1 MGKCI
6 SKINKE
12 DPFLV
17 YEEKMKNEILLL
29 KGKARI
35 VLEMSTKWGTY
46 MRSHSITKFSEIV
59 TLAPLKIGFWWRHL

>member
-6 SKINKE
+6 SKINK

-17 YEEKMKNEILLL
+17 YEEMKNETLLL

-46 MRSHSITKFSEIV
+46 MRSHSITKFSEIM
-59 TLAPLKIGFWWRHL
+59 TLAPLQIGVWWRHL

>member
-46 MRSHSITKFSEIV
+46 MRSHSITKFSEIM
-59 TLAPLKIGFWWRHL
+59 TLAPLQIGVWWRHL

>member
-46 MRSHSITKFSEIV
+46 MRSHSITKFSEIM
-59 TLAPLKIGFWWRHL
+59 TLAPLQTGA

>member
-1 MGKCI
+1 MGNCI
-6 SKINKE
+6 SKISK

-17 YEEKMKNEILLL
+17 YKEKIKNEILPS

-35 VLEMSTKWGTY
+35 ALEMSTKWETY